1 VPAPPRGS
9 SAREPNAREAKDG
22 TTSEAADASDLARLG
37 YAQELLRAM
46 GGFSSFALS
55 FSIISV
61 LTGVTTAYGVAL
73 AGGGPAALGLG
84 WPIVCLGTLLV
95 ALAMGELASAFPTAG
110 ALYHWSAWLGGTGW
124 GWFTAMMNLVGQLA
138 IVAAIDLGCAQ
149 TMTATVGGPPWMTW
163 LLLGAI
169 VGSHALL
176 NVVSVRVVAVLNDL
190 SATVHILGV
199 IVLVGLLLA
208 FGKTQPLGWL
218 GHTGFTT
225 RTDGAYPLGFLNALI
240 LGMWTFTGFDASA
253 HVSEE
258 THDPARRAPW
268 GIVSAVAVSAVA
280 GYALVAALTL
290 AIGGGGADGGDGL
303 RATAASDQPALFV
316 LRHALGE
323 GVGRGAMGLAIL
335 AMWFC
340 GLSSVTSASRMLF
353 AFARDEGLPLHAHL
367 RRVSPRWKTPHVAIL
382 GVCGAALV
390 LVAGTAPLGDAAFL
404 AVASLATT
412 GLYTSYAAPILLGA
426 LARGGRGEQRWT
438 RLGPWNLGSFGR
450 WVAWLAVGWSL
461 VVLVVCCLPPNA
473 VAGVMLGGVI
483 AALALLYFVAVR
495 GRFRGPALN
504 LAALEAPAVPSP
516 EP

>member
-1 VPAPPRGS
+1 MREGPSPPEERSTAGGRNEHDVED
-9 SAREPNAREAKDG
+9 AREL
-22 TTSEAADASDLARLG
+22 SRLG

-61 LTGVTTAYGVAL
+61 LTGITTAYGVAL

-84 WPIVCLGTLLV
+84 WPLVSAGTLVV

-110 ALYHWSAWLGGTGW
+110 ALYHWAAWLGGPGW
-124 GWFTAMMNLVGQLA
+124 GWFTATMNLVGQLA

-149 TMTATVGGPPWMTW
+149 TIASTLALPPGASWPLLVGI
-163 LLLGAI
+163 LA
-169 VGSHALL
+169 SHAAI
-176 NVVSVRVVAVLNDL
+176 NVFSVRIVAVLNDL
-190 SATVHILGV
+190 SASVHVLGV
-199 IVLVGLLLA
+199 AILVALLFA
-208 FGKTQPLGWL
+208 LGRTHPIAWM

-225 RTDGAYPLGFLNALI
+225 RADGAYPLGFLNALI

-268 GIVSAVAVSAVA
+268 GIVSAVLVSAVA
-280 GYALVAALTL
+280 GYALVVALTL
-290 AIGGGGADGGDGL
+290 AIDDL
-303 RATAASDQPALFV
+303 PATAAAEQAPLFV

-323 GVGRGAMGLAIL
+323 SAGRAAMGLAIL

-353 AFARDEGLPLHAHL
+353 AFARDEGLPLHAPL
-367 RRVSPRWKTPHVAIL
+367 RRVSPRLKTPYVAIL
-382 GVCGAALV
+382 AVTGASFALV
-390 LVAGTAPLGDAAFL
+390 VATAPLSEAAFL

-426 LARGGRGEQRWT
+426 VARGRGRWT
-438 RLGPWNLGSFGR
+438 RLGPWNLGRFGPA
-450 WVAWLAVGWSL
+450 VAWGAVAWSGA
-461 VVLVVCCLPPNA
+461 VLVVCALPPNGI
-473 VAGVMLGGVI
+473 AGAMLGGVI
-483 AALALLYFVAVR
+483 VSLLVFYFAVVR
-495 GRFRGPALN
+495 GRFRGPALD
-504 LAALEAPAVPSP
+504 LSALERG
-516 EP
+516 E